1 MGDCRAARSRSRAL
15 PRAECTLGREPA
27 QGPARPAVQRG
38 EAATLRCVPTRH
50 TAPAVTQPCG
60 GRLWG
65 QRPAL
70 PVLPAKAREW
80 ATGTFPFPQFELCF
94 HLPGGVAEG
103 LVQEPVAVPTP
114 TVKQLACQHGPRG
127 LKKAEEP
134 YGNFLGPGR

>member
-1 MGDCRAARSRSRAL
+1 MHKLSAWANEVESVVQNCQRGTLSERCHGRLQSSAL
-15 PRAECTLGREPA
+15 PEP
-27 QGPARPAVQRG
+27 GPARPAVQRG

-94 HLPGGVAEG
+94 HLPSES
-103 LVQEPVAVPTP
+103 L
-114 TVKQLACQHGPRG
+114 RG
-127 LKKAEEP
+127 WFRSQSLSP
-134 YGNFLGPGR
+134 PPQ